1 MKIEDI
7 YLILFVSILP
17 YIFASDF
24 FKRKIKSR
32 LFSKLLLNCDFFL
45 IFFLQSTGQRT
56 KYEPNQQT
64 TKAANTQVANQT
76 SQNLPQC
83 HAQYYPKHQHTYWL
97 PGIYEPHESH
107 RNPHQFSN
115 SYNKPPAI
123 RVSNMTPFDTHNNSP
138 ESICSSTLGNS
149 LSLANC
155 NPSKTPHNS
164 ATWEVAISI
173 FLRNPKE
180 S

>member
-32 LFSKLLLNCDFFL
+32 LFSKLLLNCDFFFFIYNQRAKGPNRNQISKQQKLQTRRWL
-45 IFFLQSTGQRT
+45 IKHHKIYLNVMHSIIQSISTHIGFLV
-56 KYEPNQQT
+56 YMNY
-64 TKAANTQVANQT
+64 T
-76 SQNLPQC
+76 SP
-83 HAQYYPKHQHTYWL
+83 
-97 PGIYEPHESH
+97 IEI
-107 RNPHQFSN
+107 PHQFSN